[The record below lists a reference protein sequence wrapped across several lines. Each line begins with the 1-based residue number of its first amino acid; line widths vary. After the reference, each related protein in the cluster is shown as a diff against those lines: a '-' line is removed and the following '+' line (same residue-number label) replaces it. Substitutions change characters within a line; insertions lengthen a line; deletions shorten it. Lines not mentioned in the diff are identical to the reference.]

1 MIARFRNLITMMVM
15 ALVMLLVIPAT
26 TQAQTAF
33 GIRWFGEPRSPAPPR
48 TLAIGGVTAVAP
60 WGDEPV
66 AVGPGN
72 PALISYAERV
82 LYSFTWEVGR
92 LDGSY
97 GGEQGTLWQT
107 GPRMLGLVLPLG
119 RGFAF
124 SADMKS
130 LTFNEF
136 EVHNE
141 GVMPDGTGRVY
152 HNYLG
157 SGGLSKGS
165 FSLAWRLPSGAAS
178 FGLSADLLFGAI
190 KHEWAVNFE
199 PTGFVDTRDRLQR
212 QHRGNRLSAGVQL
225 QPLSSLRLGAWFSN
239 RGELRVDHVFSTVGS
254 EQDTSSGRL
263 RLGGTMVLGGGVS
276 LSDKWAVYLDYRR
289 VGWDRA
295 EWLEEPVPAS
305 GAPVGIADI
314 GLLKADADIGF
325 GFERRTPPVDQQI
338 RFIDT
343 LPVRFGLRT
352 GAFYAPD
359 LGGGKV
365 NRWYGTLGTAFDIG
379 REGRT
384 WADLTLQFG
393 RYSTSGDAHEFFWRV
408 QIGITGAERWFQPP
422 QR

>member
-1 MIARFRNLITMMVM
+1 LTAMAMIILI
-15 ALVMLLVIPAT
+15 VIPAT
-26 TQAQTAF
+26 SRSQTAF

-48 TLAIGGVTAVAP
+48 TLAIGGVTAVSP
-60 WGDEPV
+60 WGAEPV
-66 AVGPGN
+66 AVGQGN
-72 PALISYAERV
+72 PALISFAERV
-82 LYSFTWEVGR
+82 LYSFTWEVGS
-92 LDGSY
+92 LAGSY

-119 RGFAF
+119 KGFAF
-124 SADMKS
+124 GADLKS

-136 EVHNE
+136 EVHSDS
-141 GVMPDGTGRVY
+141 VLSDGSVQVY

-157 SGGLSKGS
+157 KGGLSKGA
-165 FSLAWRLPSGAAS
+165 FSLAWRLPSGAAAV
-178 FGLSADLLFGAI
+178 GISADLIFGAL

-199 PTGFVDTRDRLQR
+199 PAGFVDTRDRLQR
-212 QHRGNRLSAGVQL
+212 QHRGNRLTAGVQF
-225 QPLSSLRLGAWFSN
+225 QPHSSVRLGAFFSN

-263 RLGGTMVLGGGVS
+263 QMGGTMVLGAGMS
-276 LSDKWAVYLDYRR
+276 LTDKWAVYLDYRQ

-295 EWLEEPVPAS
+295 EWIEEPTLAS
-305 GAPVGIADI
+305 GTPVGIADI
-314 GLLKADADIGF
+314 GALKADADIGF
-325 GFERRTPPVDQQI
+325 GIERRPPTLDQQI

-343 LPVRFGLRT
+343 LPVRFGLRMGT
-352 GAFYAPD
+352 FYAPD
-359 LGGGKV
+359 IGGGTV

-384 WADLTLQFG
+384 WTDLTLQFG